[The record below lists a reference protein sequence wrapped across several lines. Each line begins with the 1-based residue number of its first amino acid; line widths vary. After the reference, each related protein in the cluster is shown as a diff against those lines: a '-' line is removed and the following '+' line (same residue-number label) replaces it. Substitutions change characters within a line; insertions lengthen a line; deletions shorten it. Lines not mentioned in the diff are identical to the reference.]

1 MIRSYG
7 PYCKPYICAAG
18 IFLGAAPLWESGAA
32 GVSAGGAAF
41 QGKTSVVLYRRQ
53 VGPDAVLRSDW
64 ANLSTSMVSDE
75 VEELKTVRY
84 YSGHVSRRQ
93 EPVDDY
99 GDDYGG
105 RARNSP
111 RYP

>member
-1 MIRSYG
+1 VAGSDDRFR
-7 PYCKPYICAAG
+7 CKLLARNVLSMKGRACRAAAAELLATDSADRADG
-18 IFLGAAPLWESGAA
+18 IVRRWAPRISNNQ
-32 GVSAGGAAF
+32 
-41 QGKTSVVLYRRQ
+41 QGM
-53 VGPDAVLRSDW
+53 
-64 ANLSTSMVSDE
+64 ANSLLALALDIGHSLLASN
-75 VEELKTVRY
+75 